1 MLLTTSPGFD
11 ALCAGIFS
19 TAGTTMVK
27 SYAQKFDP
35 AVVIDVA
42 TLTGAVIMALG
53 KHHSGV
59 MANDQ
64 SLADDL
70 MRQVLKKYHRYQK
83 LPPYPPKQSV
93 WRYPCL
99 DNSS

>member
-1 MLLTTSPGFD
+1 
-11 ALCAGIFS
+11 
-19 TAGTTMVK
+19 MVK

-64 SLADDL
+64 SLAAYFISSIPAPGFKEIPPL
-70 MRQVLKKYHRYQK
+70 SKVTP
-83 LPPYPPKQSV
+83 LPTKTIGLALPLP
-93 WRYPCL
+93 
-99 DNSS
+99 